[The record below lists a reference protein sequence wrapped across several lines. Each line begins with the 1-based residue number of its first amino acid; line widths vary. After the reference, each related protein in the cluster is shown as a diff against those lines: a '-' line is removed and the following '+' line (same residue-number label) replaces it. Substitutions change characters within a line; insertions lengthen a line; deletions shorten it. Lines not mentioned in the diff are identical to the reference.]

1 VAAPYEDEAV
11 SFNAGVN
18 NFDDYWVSV
27 ASRRIETA
35 TTDRG
40 RQYELD
46 TVQTGEYHATYD
58 NRDGALTP
66 GNTSSPY
73 SPYVLP
79 YRPVRKR
86 MQYPA
91 TQNMLLVNQASA
103 GEAATVGAFS
113 APVAPGST
121 MNFVYGAY
129 GNPVVTASGTAFQG
143 AQVFQTSIPASPTT
157 GAALI
162 FMTNASI
169 VPGQPH
175 TYSVYVRTPT
185 GSAALQVAAAITWVD
200 AGVNFISQSLGS
212 VATLPVASGTW
223 TRITVTATPPAN
235 AGGAWFGIAGQNSPA
250 AACTLQ
256 CDAAQLEYAA
266 AATAYVKPNTW
277 YPMFKGFIER
287 WPQRWDQNGL
297 FRKVDV
303 TAVDHFG
310 YLSQTILKPP
320 FYMDMLATSGLRF
333 FYTFDV
339 GQLANHVN
347 DLSHNRGPA
356 PVAYSWYGAGSLTF
370 GNAIQEAFQPNSDT
384 PAGGGFLGGANAVA
398 TFNNT
403 SSGTNLNLPAT
414 YIDLTAATGYVPP
427 AGDGTG
433 WYTRIIA
440 FRTANGYAP
449 YTAALWA
456 WMNPGFVD
464 PFGAYRGG
472 VYLTTGGGV
481 TQIVSDAVT
490 TIGSVVDNSND
501 GNWHFAAIRVN
512 PGTGQLAGWLD
523 GVDGGTHTTFS
534 AYATMTAPNSDAVG
548 VRVINGLQTVA
559 YGFAGDVGFVA
570 EVGGYMDNTTLSNLF
585 TSWRAAWYNESSANR
600 YSRVLGWVGFN
611 APSVIPVAPS
621 TVAMGPATDITAG
634 GQAASTYSPT
644 TGTDA
649 QTALQNIVTT
659 ENGNHF
665 VAADGTLTFQS
676 RNSRYGAQTPSIVF
690 GENAA
695 GGEIPYEDVKYD
707 YDMTRVAND
716 VQITQYY
723 NNAVY
728 EAFVPTSQ
736 QQYGTRTLTRTINTL
751 DVLECN
757 DASNWFTYRYGN
769 PDYRMQTLRVH
780 VSANPGLWATMLTLE
795 CGTKARV
802 MRRSL
807 EQTMTWDGFVE
818 KISWSIDYKQNEV
831 FADLEMSPA
840 DLSAV
845 WILAA
850 LHASTTASVSAGATQ
865 VTLAP
870 LPDAA
875 TIPFTAHIPR
885 KSCVVSQ
892 LANPG
897 FENGLTPWV
906 VNGGT
911 LVQSSTTRVTGQWA
925 AQITPNGTSSQ
936 GNIASEFI
944 PVTAG
949 AQVSASAWV
958 WFTSAV
964 TQYST
969 SVTWYN
975 ASSVFIST
983 TNNFISAPAGQ
994 WTQVQ
999 NSFTAP
1005 AGAAYAVLVPTLA
1018 GTPPSSN
1025 VWRVDDCSLG
1035 VVPYTGRDI
1044 TPTALTLRVGAGTAV
1059 QEDLLVNR
1067 ITTNGGTQAAYL
1079 NGNLEQGAY
1088 TGYTSVTV
1096 TFAFPLAN
1104 AHPAGTQ
1111 ISEILPASMTDPASH
1126 DVDSNIGTTTIIGY

>member
-1 VAAPYEDEAV
+1 MAAPYEDEAI

-27 ASRRIETA
+27 ATRRIETA
-35 TTDRG
+35 STSRG

-66 GNTSSPY
+66 GNTASPY
-73 SPYVLP
+73 SPNVVP
-79 YRPVRKR
+79 YRPIRKR

-91 TQNMLLVNQASA
+91 TQNVLLVNQASS

-113 APVAPGST
+113 APVAPGGT

-129 GNPVVTASGTAFQG
+129 GNPVVTASATAFQG
-143 AQVFQTSIPASPTT
+143 AQVFQTSIPASPIT

-175 TYSVYVRTPT
+175 TFSVYVRTPT
-185 GSAALQVAAAITWVD
+185 GTAALSVAAAITWVD
-200 AGVNFISQSLGS
+200 TNANFISQSLGT
-212 VATLPVASGTW
+212 ATSLPVASSTW

-256 CDAAQLEYAA
+256 CDAAQLEYAS

-277 YPMFKGFIER
+277 YPMFKGFVER
-287 WPQRWDQNGL
+287 WPQRWDQSGL
-297 FRKVDV
+297 FRKVDI

-320 FYMDMLATSGLRF
+320 FYADMLATNTTYPLRF

-339 GQLANHVN
+339 GQLAIHVN
-347 DLSHNRGPA
+347 DLSHNRGAA

-370 GNAIQEAFQPNSDT
+370 GNAITETFKANADT
-384 PAGGGFLGGANAVA
+384 VSGGGFLGGANSVA
-398 TFNNT
+398 TFNNP
-403 SSGTNLNLPAT
+403 SDPAGSNLYMAGT
-414 YIDLTAATGYVPP
+414 YIDLTSGTGYTPP
-427 AGDGTG
+427 TGDGSG

-440 FRTANGYAP
+440 FRCPAIKAWYQWLWNWENAGYT
-449 YTAALWA
+449 YTSDLAFYIDHTSGYLSFAGIA
-456 WMNPGFVD
+456 G
-464 PFGAYRGG
+464 FGANQ
-472 VYLTTGGGV
+472 V
-481 TQIVSDAVT
+481 T
-490 TIGSVVDNSND
+490 D
-501 GNWHFAAIRVN
+501 GNWHMATVRVN
-512 PGTGQLAGWLD
+512 TSTGQVATWMD
-523 GVDGGTHTTFS
+523 GVEMPTGSTTVS
-534 AYATMTAPNSDAVG
+534 GVTTLPGNSDSIGTAVT
-548 VRVINGLQTVA
+548 NGSQQVVN
-559 YGFAGDVGFVA
+559 GFTGDVAFVA
-570 EVGGYMDNTTLSNLF
+570 EFAGYLDTTTLSNLF
-585 TSWRAAWYNESSANR
+585 TSWRAAWNNESSANR

-611 APSVIPVAPS
+611 ALSVVPSSPS

-634 GQAASTYSPT
+634 GQAAGTYSPT

-649 QTALQNIVTT
+649 QTALQNIATT

-665 VAADGTLTFQS
+665 VAANGTLTFQS
-676 RNSRYGAQTPSIVF
+676 RSSRYGAQTPSIVF
-690 GENAA
+690 GENQS

-716 VQITQYY
+716 VQITQYV
-723 NNAVY
+723 NNSVF
-728 EAFVPTSQ
+728 EAFAPTSQ
-736 QQYGTRTLTRTINTL
+736 QQYGTRTLTRTINSL
-751 DVLECN
+751 DPLECN

-769 PDYRMQTLRVH
+769 PDYRMQTLRIH
-780 VSANPGLWATMLTLE
+780 VSANPAAWATMLTLE

-818 KISWSIDYKQNEV
+818 RISWTIDYAQNEV

-840 DLSAV
+840 DLSQF

-850 LHASTTASVSAGATQ
+850 LHAATTASVTAGATQ
-865 VTLAP
+865 VTLSP

-875 TIPFTAHIPR
+875 TIPFTSHIPG

-892 LANPG
+892 LSNPG
-897 FENGLTPWV
+897 FENGLSPWG

-911 LVQSSTTRVTGQWA
+911 LVQSSTTRVTGQYA

-936 GNIASEFI
+936 GNIASEFT

-975 ASSVFIST
+975 ASNAFIST
-983 TNNFISAPAGQ
+983 TNAFTSVPAGQ
-994 WTQVQ
+994 WTKVQ
-999 NSFTAP
+999 NTFTAP
-1005 AGAAYAVLVPTLA
+1005 AGAVSAVLVPTLA

-1025 VWRVDDCSLG
+1025 IWRVDDCSIG
-1035 VVPYTGRDI
+1035 TVSTAASTSI
-1044 TPTALTLRVGAGTAV
+1044 TPIALTLRVGAGTSV
-1059 QEDLLVNR
+1059 QEDLLVNK
-1067 ITTNGGTQAAYL
+1067 ITTTGGTQVNYP
-1079 NGNLEQGAY
+1079 NGNPEPGAY
-1088 TGYTSVTV
+1088 IGYTSVTI

-1111 ISEILPASMTDPASH
+1111 VSEVLPASMTDPTSH
-1126 DVDSNIGTTTIIGY
+1126 DIDANVGTTTIIGY